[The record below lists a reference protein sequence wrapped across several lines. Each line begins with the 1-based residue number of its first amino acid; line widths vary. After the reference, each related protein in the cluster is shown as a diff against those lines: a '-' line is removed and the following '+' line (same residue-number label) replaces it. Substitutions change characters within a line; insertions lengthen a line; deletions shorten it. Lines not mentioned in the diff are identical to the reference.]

1 MHLPSSVYY
10 STILPRVRER
20 ILARKRSIWDFGY
33 GITRIV
39 LPLAVS
45 VLFVLVLIRIPKDS
59 FSESSQTEALHQ
71 AVFNLNDDEVVQ
83 AIEKEYTGSSLL
95 QSQEV
100 DAAGVEEHLQ
110 GDRFLKIAVSKQIES
125 EEVSDIEVESIISDL
140 DRDQVDHVLA
150 GLSERHI
157 L

>member
-1 MHLPSSVYY
+1 M
-10 STILPRVRER
+10 
-20 ILARKRSIWDFGY
+20 
-33 GITRIV
+33 
-39 LPLAVS
+39 
-45 VLFVLVLIRIPKDS
+45 LVLIRIPKDS

-95 QSQEV
+95 QNQEV